1 MSPRTFKK
9 LPNLVTLMP
18 KWRCVNCRYGKRLYW
33 NWGSSACHGGLYKK
47 MFQKKFAGQTVKQTL
62 TGAGVWSRLGNYY
75 SFAGTKIRGYCVYN
89 SRWEDTLTKLLFV
102 RKLTW
107 FCLKKCQS
115 KLAQNF
121 LKTSNLLIRFS
132 CCNFQQKKFCLQMLW
147 KIVACKWNLSSQTVF
162 LPAFATAWGKPW
174 WFLWHTLC

>member
-1 MSPRTFKK
+1 MTIRI
-9 LPNLVTLMP
+9 
-18 KWRCVNCRYGKRLYW
+18 
-33 NWGSSACHGGLYKK
+33 
-47 MFQKKFAGQTVKQTL
+47 AGQTVKQTL
-62 TGAGVWSRLGNYY
+62 TGAGVWFRLGNYY

-132 CCNFQQKKFCLQMLW
+132 CCNFQQKKFG
-147 KIVACKWNLSSQTVF
+147 
-162 LPAFATAWGKPW
+162 GKFNILFKMW
-174 WFLWHTLC
+174 TIHTLFLFVYDPLLTIVDFGQWCGSVGRVISSDAKGSQFESSHHQNLYWTFTVNCIEKKKQRKKRPRMAH